1 MCFPERNKAANG
13 QIYPGPTW
21 YRLFAILALL
31 ALVST
36 GLAMG
41 RYYLSSRWQG
51 TPTLS
56 APLDA
61 VAGRPEPP
69 SLMTEATTHPA
80 ELSLEI
86 FRRIV
91 AARSAI
97 VVDARP
103 ATLFQKGHVPGA
115 INLSAIRPADRAT
128 NDILKYPSSTPV
140 IVYCESNN
148 CTDSEEVATLL
159 RTKGMQR
166 VRVFPDGWQAW
177 QGHGLE
183 IETVR

>member
-1 MCFPERNKAANG
+1 MCFPKRNKTVNG
-13 QIYPGPTW
+13 QNYPSPQW
-21 YRLFAILALL
+21 YRPFAILVLL
-31 ALVST
+31 ALVSA

-41 RYYLSSRWQG
+41 RYCLSSHRQG
-51 TPTLS
+51 TSTLPV
-56 APLDA
+56 PLDA
-61 VAGRPEPP
+61 VAGRSEPP
-69 SLMTEATTHPA
+69 SLMTEATTQPA

-86 FRRIV
+86 FRHIV

-115 INLSAIRPADRAT
+115 INLSAIRPDDRAT
-128 NDILKYPSSTPV
+128 NDILKYPSNTPV
-140 IVYCESNN
+140 IVYCESDN

-166 VRVFPDGWQAW
+166 VRVFPGGWQTW
-177 QGHGLE
+177 QAHGLE